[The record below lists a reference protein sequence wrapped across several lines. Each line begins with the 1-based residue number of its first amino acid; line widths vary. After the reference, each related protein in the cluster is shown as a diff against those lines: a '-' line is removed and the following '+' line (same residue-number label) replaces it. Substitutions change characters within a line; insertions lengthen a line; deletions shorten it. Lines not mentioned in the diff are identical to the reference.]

1 MQKSFHTEE
10 SKVWRSKVSFIVI
23 LYRNHFIQKSFCTE
37 IILYRRMQ
45 SLTLE
50 NPRPF
55 QSQLYSH
62 LIQKSFYT
70 EIILYRRMQRL
81 ILENPRSFQSQ
92 LYWHFMQKLFNTEE
106 SKVWLSKVS
115 FIVILY
121 RNHFI
126 QKSFYTEINSIQ
138 QNLESCKVSSV
149 VMLHRN
155 NFIQKIKYRVA
166 KTQRMP

>member
-37 IILYRRMQ
+37 IILYRRMR

-70 EIILYRRMQRL
+70 EIIY
-81 ILENPRSFQSQ
+81 
-92 LYWHFMQKLFNTEE
+92 TEE
-106 SKVWLSKVS
+106 CNVWYWRIQGLSKVS
-115 FIVILY
+115 SIGILC
-121 RNHFI
+121 RNHLI
-126 QKSFYTEINSIQ
+126 QKNPKSDSPKSALLSFYTEIILYRNQ
-138 QNLESCKVSSV
+138 FYTAESRVLQSQLCCHVT
-149 VMLHRN
+149 
-155 NFIQKIKYRVA
+155 QK
-166 KTQRMP
+166 